1 MIQIVGL
8 TLAFAVILFLS
19 VKRVNVVLSI
29 LAGATVLT
37 VASGI
42 SVRSFATASIEAILD
57 FQTINLALQVAT
69 IGMLAYCMK
78 EAQLV
83 NDLIAGLKTL
93 LPTRI
98 LIAVIPA
105 IIGLLQMPG
114 GALLSAPLIDKEA
127 GDLGLTPERKVAVNI
142 TFRHIWFYVYPLA
155 PSLVLA
161 AGLAHINL
169 YQLAMIQTPSFLLSV
184 TVGYFLLIRRL
195 RKSKIHSKNSSY
207 GSVLKGLSPIL
218 ITVLFNMLG
227 LPLVISVLLGLVSC
241 LMIKRSA
248 AKQAMRLL
256 VSKYSWTPMLSVISV
271 MILRQIIQESE
282 VIPALQQ
289 LLKST
294 QVPFMSFATVLP
306 FVIGAV
312 SGLPIAGIGIS
323 IPLVVS
329 LFGGARPPMISM
341 VVLSTYAGYYVSL
354 LHLCLVLSNQYYQA
368 KIQEVYRL
376 WIPHMLTV
384 CGAGIALDML
394 LLVF

>member
-1 MIQIVGL
+1 VIQIVGL

-78 EAQLV
+78 ETQLV

-155 PSLVLA
+155 PSLILA
-161 AGLAHINL
+161 VGLARISL
-169 YQLAMIQTPSFLLSV
+169 YQLIVIQIPSFLLSMAL
-184 TVGYFLLIRRL
+184 GYFLLIRNLKTGRSQ
-195 RKSKIHSKNSSY
+195 RENRSY
-207 GSVLKGLSPIL
+207 GTVLKGLSPIL
-218 ITVLFNMLG
+218 TTVLLNIFG
-227 LPLVISVLLGLVSC
+227 LPLVVSVLLGLVVC
-241 LMIKRSA
+241 LMIKKSA
-248 AKQAMRLL
+248 AKQAMQLL
-256 VSKYSWTPMLSVISV
+256 MSKYSWTPMLSVISV
-271 MILRQIIQESE
+271 MILRQIIQEAE
-282 VIPALQQ
+282 VIPALQE

-294 QVPFMSFATVLP
+294 RVPFMSFATILP
-306 FVIGAV
+306 FIIGAV
-312 SGLPIAGIGIS
+312 SGLAIAGIGIS
-323 IPLVVS
+323 VPLVIS
-329 LFGGARPPMISM
+329 LFGVSTPALISI
-341 VVLSTYAGYYVSL
+341 VVLSTYAGYYVSP
-354 LHLCLVLSNQYYQA
+354 LHLCLVLSIQYYRA
-368 KIQEVYRL
+368 KIQGVYRL
-376 WIPHMLTV
+376 WLPHILAV
-384 CGAGIALDML
+384 CCLGIAFDMAL
-394 LLVF
+394 MAL

>member
-78 EAQLV
+78 EKQLV

-155 PSLVLA
+155 PSLILA
-161 AGLAHINL
+161 VGLARISL
-169 YQLAMIQTPSFLLSV
+169 YQLIVIQIPSFLLSMAL
-184 TVGYFLLIRRL
+184 GYFLLIRNLKTGRSQ
-195 RKSKIHSKNSSY
+195 RENRSY
-207 GSVLKGLSPIL
+207 GTVLKGLSPIL
-218 ITVLFNMLG
+218 TTVLLNIFG
-227 LPLVISVLLGLVSC
+227 LPLVVSVLLGLVVC
-241 LMIKRSA
+241 LMIKKSA
-248 AKQAMRLL
+248 AKQAMQLL
-256 VSKYSWTPMLSVISV
+256 MSKYSWTPMLSVISV
-271 MILRQIIQESE
+271 MILRQIIQEAE
-282 VIPALQQ
+282 VIPALQE

-294 QVPFMSFATVLP
+294 RVPFMSFATILP
-306 FVIGAV
+306 FIIGAV
-312 SGLPIAGIGIS
+312 SGLAIAGIGIS
-323 IPLVVS
+323 VPLVIS
-329 LFGGARPPMISM
+329 LFGVSTPALISI
-341 VVLSTYAGYYVSL
+341 VVLSTYAGYYVSP
-354 LHLCLVLSNQYYQA
+354 LHLCLVLSNQYYRA
-368 KIQEVYRL
+368 KIQGVYRL
-376 WIPHMLTV
+376 WLPHILAV
-384 CGAGIALDML
+384 CCLGIAFDMAL
-394 LLVF
+394 MAL